1 MARTALGVVA
11 GGATAFLWF
20 FLLYYVWFFIPVESP
35 PQFVDGI
42 TKWFPLTVALPA
54 LLLAGIA
61 AALVARE
68 FWALA
73 SILSGALIVGFVGW
87 VLSGNRSNLGFTRL
101 DRHRCWVGFAKRIRN
116 ASGRQACVTV
126 AF

>member
-1 MARTALGVVA
+1 MARMALGVVA

-20 FLLYYVWFFIPVESP
+20 FLLYYVWFFIPLESP

-73 SILSGALIVGFVGW
+73 SILSGALIVGFAGWFTQATGAIW
-87 VLSGNRSNLGFTRL
+87 VLLALTV
-101 DRHRCWVGFAKRIRN
+101 VGVGL
-116 ASGRQACVTV
+116 ASLSAYVTHLV
-126 AF
+126 GKHA